1 MNESELGMLI
11 GRLLVP
17 ISASA
22 IGFWIGYKNTKKWLK
37 NRKEKKK
44 T

>member
-17 ISASA
+17 ISVSA
-22 IGFWIGYKNTKKWLK
+22 VGFWIGWKNGKQWIK